1 MRIKDLHYT
10 KNPSGII
17 ELGGELEID
26 INQMF
31 LLSLGRLN
39 KQTLRLNLKAD
50 HKEVT
55 AYVRLMKR
63 KERQEK
69 EEFEKMKIKI
79 FSENA
84 SKINKTL
91 ADETED

>member
-17 ELGGELEID
+17 ELGGVLEID

-31 LLSLGRLN
+31 LLSLGRLD

-50 HKEVT
+50 HREVT
-55 AYVRLMKR
+55 AYVRSKNL
-63 KERQEK
+63 EEEHFLDFLQQELNK
-69 EEFEKMKIKI
+69 NFIGKSYNEIVNIEFE
-79 FSENA
+79 S
-84 SKINKTL
+84 
-91 ADETED
+91 

>member
-17 ELGGELEID
+17 ELGGVLEID

-31 LLSLGRLN
+31 LLSLGRLD

-55 AYVRLMKR
+55 AYVRSKNL
-63 KERQEK
+63 EEEHFLDFLQQELNK
-69 EEFEKMKIKI
+69 NFIGKSYNEIVNIDFE
-79 FSENA
+79 S
-84 SKINKTL
+84 
-91 ADETED
+91 

>member
-17 ELGGELEID
+17 ELGGVLEID

-31 LLSLGRLN
+31 LLSLGRLD

-50 HKEVT
+50 HREVT
-55 AYVRLMKR
+55 AYVRSKNL
-63 KERQEK
+63 EEEHFLDFLQQELNK
-69 EEFEKMKIKI
+69 NFIGKSYNEIVNIDFE
-79 FSENA
+79 S
-84 SKINKTL
+84 
-91 ADETED
+91 

>member
-17 ELGGELEID
+17 ELGGVLEID

-31 LLSLGRLN
+31 LLSLGRLD

-55 AYVRLMKR
+55 AYVRSKNL
-63 KERQEK
+63 EEEHFLDFLQQELNK
-69 EEFEKMKIKI
+69 NFIGKSYNEIVNIEFE
-79 FSENA
+79 S
-84 SKINKTL
+84 
-91 ADETED
+91 

>member
-17 ELGGELEID
+17 ELGGVLEID

-50 HKEVT
+50 HREVT
-55 AYVRLMKR
+55 AYVRSKNL
-63 KERQEK
+63 EEEHFLDFLQQELNK
-69 EEFEKMKIKI
+69 NFIGKSYNEIVNIDFE
-79 FSENA
+79 S
-84 SKINKTL
+84 
-91 ADETED
+91 